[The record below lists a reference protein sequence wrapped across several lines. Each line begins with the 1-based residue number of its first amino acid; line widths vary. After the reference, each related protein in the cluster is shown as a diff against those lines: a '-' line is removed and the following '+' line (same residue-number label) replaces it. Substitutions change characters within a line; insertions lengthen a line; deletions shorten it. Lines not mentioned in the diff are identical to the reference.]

1 MRLFFALRFP
11 QDAVQAICQVQQ
23 RLRLY
28 APSAR
33 YPGPE
38 NLHLTL
44 AFLGEVASS
53 RLGEAQAA
61 LNALRPVPMTLQLT
75 QVGCFSQG
83 GGGLWWLGPEPC
95 PELFALQKELA
106 SQLECRGF
114 SIEPKAFRP
123 HITLARKVSFPGDK
137 PQKKVLL
144 PRAIQ
149 VPCRRVSLMRS
160 QLTPR
165 GAIYTE
171 LAGK

>member
-1 MRLFFALRFP
+1 MPPAHGIRDRKISIAPWRF
-11 QDAVQAICQVQQ
+11 
-23 RLRLY
+23 
-28 APSAR
+28 S
-33 YPGPE
+33 
-38 NLHLTL
+38 
-44 AFLGEVASS
+44 GEVVPS

-61 LNALRPVPMTLQLT
+61 LNALRPVPVALHLT

-144 PRAIQ
+144 PQGHPGPLPPGQFDAL
-149 VPCRRVSLMRS
+149 PADA
-160 QLTPR
+160 PA
-165 GAIYTE
+165 GALYTE